1 MDKKM
6 FFLCDINKSGGE
18 KKKVKP
24 KKGTSSEVSK
34 KSSDSSERVQTAF
47 SLRDLTNLNT
57 GELASKIF
65 SLSEELTRPGV
76 KSEDIENLT
85 IKDNFIANLAC
96 MRDIDKEFLPE
107 FKFIQIKKSTIRT
120 PKNHKDK
127 EMVCFMDV
135 SKKILYDNSKA
146 ESELLSLINSTISH
160 EMRNP
165 LNSILNQCKII

>member
-24 KKGTSSEVSK
+24 KKGTSSDPSK
-34 KSSDSSERVQTAF
+34 KSSDSSEKVKTAF

-107 FKFIQIKKSTIRT
+107 FKFI
-120 PKNHKDK
+120 
-127 EMVCFMDV
+127 
-135 SKKILYDNSKA
+135 
-146 ESELLSLINSTISH
+146 
-160 EMRNP
+160 
-165 LNSILNQCKII
+165 